1 MGRMLYYQYFVEG
14 ENEEKLLKVL
24 KTDMGLI
31 EAGKIQKFNVVQEKI
46 TNARLMS
53 LKEKTIVVLVFDT
66 DTGKE
71 KILRE
76 NIARLEKCKAVKEV
90 LCITQVENLEDE
102 LIRSCSIKNV
112 KELTGSLTDK
122 EFKHDFIKDTHLA
135 QKLRRHKFDIEKLWI
150 KNPTDGYKGIVN
162 EAKKIKKK

>member
-1 MGRMLYYQYFVEG
+1 MGRLLYYQYFVEG

-71 KILRE
+71 KILQE
-76 NIARLEKCKAVKEV
+76 NIARLEKCKVVKQGFV
-90 LCITQVENLEDE
+90 CNCRLNPAFDVEKS
-102 LIRSCSIKNV
+102 R
-112 KELTGSLTDK
+112 
-122 EFKHDFIKDTHLA
+122 A
-135 QKLRRHKFDIEKLWI
+135 
-150 KNPTDGYKGIVN
+150 
-162 EAKKIKKK
+162 

>member
-1 MGRMLYYQYFVEG
+1 MGRLLYYQYFVEG

-66 DTGKE
+66 DTGKDRYE
-71 KILRE
+71 RKKGCSWNVCGGKR
-76 NIARLEKCKAVKEV
+76 KCEV
-90 LCITQVENLEDE
+90 LTFHHERTQKQ
-102 LIRSCSIKNV
+102 RC
-112 KELTGSLTDK
+112 
-122 EFKHDFIKDTHLA
+122 
-135 QKLRRHKFDIEKLWI
+135 
-150 KNPTDGYKGIVN
+150 
-162 EAKKIKKK
+162 